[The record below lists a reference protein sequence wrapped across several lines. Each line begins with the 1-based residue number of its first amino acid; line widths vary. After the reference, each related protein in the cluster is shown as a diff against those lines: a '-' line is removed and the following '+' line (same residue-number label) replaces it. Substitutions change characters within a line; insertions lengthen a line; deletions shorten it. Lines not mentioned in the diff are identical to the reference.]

1 MKFKI
6 FIKSLLEC
14 LKILLWCT
22 CIGILMALI
31 KKYIPVVLFI
41 ALPISIIMLFITIYD
56 SNRE

>member
-14 LKILLWCT
+14 LKILLLFT
-22 CIGILMALI
+22 CISILMVLI

-56 SNRE
+56 SNKE